1 MSKLVQIRSTR
12 DPVGLADATLSSVD
26 TTETIPGHTDQP
38 TIDPALLAG
47 PRVYLETLGCQMNEA
62 DSAIIMGQ
70 LRARGY
76 HRVDDPAAADV
87 ILLNTCAIRAIST
100 MQGIDELI
108 KLATDLD
115 AASKRVDDLGL
126 IDDGIASNGS
136 AVKSMDLLLSPRFRP
151 TVFDILGSRDS
162 SH

>member
-1 MSKLVQIRSTR
+1 MPK
-12 DPVGLADATLSSVD
+12 P
-26 TTETIPGHTDQP
+26 
-38 TIDPALLAG
+38 
-47 PRVYLETLGCQMNEA
+47 
-62 DSAIIMGQ
+62 
-70 LRARGY
+70 
-76 HRVDDPAAADV
+76 
-87 ILLNTCAIRAIST
+87 LNACAIRAIST